1 MIFMIGKKMFL
12 VCTTTIMM
20 AAGTSCY
27 ARNLD
32 LYAFNTGSY
41 VYHMTGNR
49 GQYTE
54 GFDNKF
60 FSVERKM
67 SPQSKYSLMAGTMKN
82 SFDDRCLSLGVRRDW
97 AESTTGWTLK
107 GVYAY
112 TGEFFFKAFSQ
123 CGDSGAYHTA
133 KKITGVGFSPYLY
146 HGVQYNL
153 TDNVAVESG
162 IIIPLIFV
170 ASVQLRF

>member
-1 MIFMIGKKMFL
+1 MVGNKAVFTCIA
-12 VCTTTIMM
+12 VM
-20 AAGTSCY
+20 AASTSSY
-27 ARNLD
+27 ARSLD

-60 FSVERKM
+60 FSVERKI
-67 SPQSKYSLMAGTMKN
+67 SPQSKYSLLVGTMKN
-82 SFDDRCLSLGVRRDW
+82 SFDDRCLSLGMRRDW
-97 AESTTGWTLK
+97 ATTDTGWTLK

-112 TGEFFFKAFSQ
+112 TGEFFFKAFSD
-123 CGDSGAYHTA
+123 CGNSGTYNTA
-133 KKITGVGFSPYLY
+133 KKMTGVGFSPYLY

-162 IIIPLIFV
+162 IIIPLIFA
-170 ASVQLRF
+170 ASVQWRF